1 MFRDPSGT
9 TAFKQTMTMINQTLA
24 NPDAFAFNQ
33 PASGFAA
40 DFRGSDRLAGAGPA
54 DLREER
60 ESSGGVASRIPYPAM
75 DQVEHSVAIQRL
87 LWVRHLPPPRT
98 AAERRIFERI
108 RDLGWNAPS

>member
-1 MFRDPSGT
+1 MFSGPSGT
-9 TAFKQTMTMINQTLA
+9 TVLKQTMTMINQTLA
-24 NPDAFAFNQ
+24 NPDTIVVNQ

-40 DFRGSDRLAGAGPA
+40 DFRGDDRLAGAGLA

-60 ESSGGVASRIPYPAM
+60 ESSDGVASRIPYPAM

-98 AAERRIFERI
+98 ATERRIFERI